1 MAATIANA
9 YIETFENNVRH
20 RAQQMITKLRGKAQ
34 EKSEKSKSH
43 HWERLGAIEAT
54 DKTGRLVDT
63 PVQDAEWTRRTTL
76 VGTKHAG
83 DSTEQE
89 DIHQMLVDPNSN
101 ITRALSYG
109 MMRKIDDVLIAA
121 ATGTAL
127 TEDGTSDPFPASQKI
142 GDGTAKISFDFVTQ
156 VQKKFMDNDI
166 DPEIPKV
173 MVVSPAQVQR
183 LMQLTEMTSKDYVS
197 KGLDEL
203 SANGI
208 VPNWMGFTWITSTRL
223 LHPSAGNTSCLAF
236 TDMALGLHVANDI
249 KVRVAEDPSKSFAWR
264 LYAYMTL
271 GAVRVEDEHIVH
283 LHVLD

>member
-1 MAATIANA
+1 MGATISNA

-20 RAQQMITKLRGKAQ
+20 RAQQMVTKLRGKCQ

-43 HWERLGAIEAT
+43 NWERLGVIEAA
-54 DKTGRLVDT
+54 DKSGRLVDT
-63 PVQDAEWTRRTTL
+63 PVQNAAWSRRVSL
-76 VGTKHAG
+76 VATKHAG

-101 ITRALSYG
+101 ITRALGYG
-109 MMRKIDDVLIAA
+109 MNRAIDDVLIAA
-121 ATGTAL
+121 ATGNAT
-127 TEDGTSDPFPASQKI
+127 TEGGGTSAFPAGQKI
-142 GDGTAKISFDFVTQ
+142 GDGTAQISYDLITQ
-156 VQKKFMDNDI
+156 VQEKFMTNEI
-166 DPEIPKV
+166 DVEIPKC
-173 MVVSPAQVQR
+173 MIVSPAQIR
-183 LMQLTEMTSKDYVS
+183 RMLQLTEFTNKDYVK

-208 VPNWMGFTWITSTRL
+208 VPNLMGFTWIMSNRL
-223 LHPSAGNTSCLAF
+223 LKPLAGQTSCLAF

-264 LYAYMTL
+264 LYSYMTI

-283 LHVLD
+283 LHVAD